1 MKNRSLFIATTVIEV
16 GAGLALMVSP
26 ALAVSIL
33 AGGSFDTAADT
44 VVGRVAG
51 AVLLALAL
59 VSWLARNEDYSSA
72 ATGIVSGLLLY
83 NAGAVAV
90 LAYAG
95 IGLRLSGIGLWPA
108 VALHVAMAAWCLA
121 VLASSKRLAKLK
133 KGLAVPAPAKAL

>member
-51 AVLLALAL
+51 AALLALAL

-83 NAGAVAV
+83 NAGAGAV

-108 VALHVAMAAWCLA
+108 VALHVAMAVWCLA
-121 VLASSKRLAKLK
+121 VLASSKRLTELK
-133 KGLAVPAPAKAL
+133 EGRR